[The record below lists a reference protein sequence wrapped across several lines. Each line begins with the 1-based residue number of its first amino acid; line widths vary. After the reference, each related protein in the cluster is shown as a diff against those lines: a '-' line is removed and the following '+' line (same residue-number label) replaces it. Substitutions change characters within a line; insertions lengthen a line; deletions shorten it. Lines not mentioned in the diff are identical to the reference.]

1 MSLLKPFK
9 AWIPSKEYAP
19 LVAARSSGYENNDVI
34 IQILQENPLCYLH
47 AVKPYLHFG
56 TTVKIPS
63 LHFSHGANYI
73 QQLKEQGVIVQE
85 EKQGFYLYKQTHVS
99 TGEVFAGIIGL
110 CDKQGYLSGKIKLHE
125 KTLTEKENMLIEH
138 IKYTKM
144 SGEPVLVMHK
154 HNADLKAYLSQFY
167 KKEPEIVFEVEGIV
181 HELRLVNDEKALEY
195 LSSKLAESPEMYLAD
210 GHHRSAALTR
220 YILESKSTSAGFMAL
235 LMFMDDLSVQP
246 FHRLVQCDTSDL
258 IQALASSGFE
268 VNESNEVIAPS
279 HKRNFGLYMNNQW
292 YALVYK
298 KMEHNDL
305 FLDVEI
311 VEKEILK
318 SICGILDSKEDQRV
332 SFFEGNKPITQAVKM
347 IDAKEFDVLI
357 TLKECDLD
365 DVCKI
370 ADAGMTMPPK
380 STYILPKL
388 LTGLTI
394 HQLD

>member
-1 MSLLKPFK
+1 M
-9 AWIPSKEYAP
+9 PSKDYAS
-19 LVAARSSGYENNDVI
+19 LVAARSAGYENNDVI

-56 TTVKIPS
+56 TTIKIPS

-73 QQLKEQGVIVQE
+73 RQLKEQGVILQE
-85 EKQGFYLYKQTHVS
+85 DKNAFYLYKQTNIT
-99 TGEVFAGIIGL
+99 TGSVFSGIIGL

-154 HNADLKAYLSQFY
+154 HNADLKEFLSQFY
-167 KKEPEIVFEVEGIV
+167 NNEPNIVFELEGVV
-181 HELRLVNDEKALEY
+181 HEIRLVNDEKVLEE
-195 LSSKLAESPEMYLAD
+195 LSSKLAKSPEMYLAD

-220 YILESKSTSAGFMAL
+220 YILESKSTSVGFMAL
-235 LMFMDDLSVQP
+235 LMFMEDLSVQP
-246 FHRLVQCDTSDL
+246 FHRLVKCNTVNLLKELEDK
-258 IQALASSGFE
+258 GFD
-268 VNESNEVIAPS
+268 VNIASNEIIPEI
-279 HKRNFGLYMNNQW
+279 KRNFGLYMNQQW
-292 YALVYK
+292 YSLTYTE
-298 KMEHNDL
+298 MDHNDL
-305 FLDVEI
+305 LLDVDI
-311 VEKEILK
+311 VENRILK

-332 SFFEGNKPITQAVKM
+332 DFFEGNKPIAQAVK
-347 IDAKEFDVLI
+347 IVDDGEFDILI
-357 TLKECDLD
+357 TLNPCDLE

>member
-1 MSLLKPFK
+1 LSLLKPFK
-9 AWIPSKEYAP
+9 AWIPSKEYAS
-19 LVAARSSGYENNDVI
+19 LVAARSAGYENNDVI
-34 IQILQENPLCYLH
+34 VQILQENPLCYLH

-63 LHFSHGANYI
+63 LHFSYGANYI
-73 QQLKEQGVIVQE
+73 KQLKEQSVIVQE
-85 EKQGFYLYKQTHVS
+85 EKEAFYLYKQTNIS
-99 TGEVFAGIIGL
+99 TGEVFSGIIGL

-154 HNADLKAYLSQFY
+154 HNADLKDFLSQFY
-167 KKEPEIVFEVEGIV
+167 KNEPNIVFESDGMV
-181 HELRLVNDEKALEY
+181 HELRLVNDESALEK
-195 LSSKLAESPEMYLAD
+195 LSSQLANSPEMYLAD

-235 LMFMDDLSVQP
+235 LMFMEDLSVQP
-246 FHRLVQCDTSDL
+246 FHRLVKCNTENL
-258 IQALASSGFE
+258 INALETNGFE
-268 VNESNEVIAPS
+268 VTIAAGEIIPE
-279 HKRNFGLYMNNQW
+279 HKKSFGLYMKNQW
-292 YALVYK
+292 YSLTYK
-298 KMEHNDL
+298 EMEHNDFL
-305 FLDVEI
+305 LDVDI
-311 VEKEILK
+311 VESHILK

-332 SFFEGNKPITQAVKM
+332 DFFEGNKPIAQAVTMVDEKQ
-347 IDAKEFDVLI
+347 FDILI
-357 TLKECDLD
+357 TLNPCDLD
-365 DVCKI
+365 DVCQI